1 MTALREIVRI
11 DEEKCNGCGQCVPA
25 CEEGAIRIVDG
36 KARLVSETYC
46 DGLGA
51 CLGECPEDAIT
62 IERRVAKEFD
72 EEAARIYVQRLKEK
86 QESVPPVCPGSAAV
100 EIKHPDSAA
109 DGSPSIGSPS
119 ELTNWPVQL
128 KLAPPGAQYF
138 QDSDLLLVAD
148 CVPFAMA
155 DFHARLLRDKPVVI
169 GCPKLDDADFC
180 VDKLAEILKQASVN
194 SLTIAHMEVPCCSG
208 LSRIA
213 SRAVELSGA
222 DIPVSEITITIGGD
236 TMGDSLSN

>member
-11 DEEKCNGCGQCVPA
+11 DEEECNGCGLCVPA
-25 CEEGAIRIVDG
+25 CAEGAIQIVDG

-51 CLGECPEDAIT
+51 CLGECPEEAIT
-62 IERRVAKEFD
+62 IEKRTAKEFD
-72 EEAARIYVQRLKEK
+72 EEATRVHIQRLREK
-86 QESVPPVCPGSAAV
+86 QESRPHACPGSAAM
-100 EIKHPDSAA
+100 EIKSQHSAA
-109 DGSPSIGSPS
+109 DRAPSTGAAS

-128 KLAPPGAQYF
+128 KLVSPGAPYF

-155 DFHARLLRDKPVVI
+155 DFHAGLLRGKPVVI
-169 GCPKLDDADFC
+169 GCPKLDDADFY

-208 LSRIA
+208 LNHIA

-222 DIPVSEITITIGGD
+222 DVPVSEITITIGGE
-236 TMGDSLSN
+236 TMGDPL